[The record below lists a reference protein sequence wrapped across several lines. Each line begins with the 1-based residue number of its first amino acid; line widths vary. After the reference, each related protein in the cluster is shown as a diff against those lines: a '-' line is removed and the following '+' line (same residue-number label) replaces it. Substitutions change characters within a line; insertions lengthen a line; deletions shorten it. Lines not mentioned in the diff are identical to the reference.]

1 MKNAA
6 AARAHKAGDASDDAG
21 LVSPGVMLAAT
32 SSKRTILFVTTE
44 MSDCVKV
51 GGLGEV
57 SAALPR
63 ALASHFDVRVIIP
76 GYPQV
81 LARHRNLTIVG
92 EIDAHA
98 KMPACRSGTLRAGR
112 HALWRLHGRRLVRQS
127 HSLRAPL
134 IRCRRGCA
142 GPGRRVLVRRSGAL
156 QRLAIRVDARIHALE
171 RARGAQRAHRAQSRL
186 SGPVSPQPD
195 R

>member
-98 KMPACRSGTLRAGR
+98 KMPACR
-112 HALWRLHGRRLVRQS
+112 
-127 HSLRAPL
+127 
-134 IRCRRGCA
+134 
-142 GPGRRVLVRRSGAL
+142 
-156 QRLAIRVDARIHALE
+156 LA
-171 RARGAQRAHRAQSRL
+171 RAQT
-186 SGPVSPQPD
+186 PD
-195 R
+195 GLVV